1 MEYSFGIPLTK
12 TVSVNSDLTDRRT
25 KYVRTR
31 IKQLHEDMSKAKDPH
46 DQQWYNRL
54 IQELE
59 WVEQMRKKPTHN
71 CYMQD
76 TDARKWFS

>member
-31 IKQLHEDMSKAKDPH
+31 MGRTNEKETYS
-46 DQQWYNRL
+46 
-54 IQELE
+54 
-59 WVEQMRKKPTHN
+59 
-71 CYMQD
+71 
-76 TDARKWFS
+76 